1 MIRCPN
7 CQHNNPDR
15 ARYCARCGV
24 NLGDAAPK
32 DAQGRPRYVD
42 GMVQPRPARRLG
54 SFSSW
59 RYDLLSEV
67 RGRVLELGV
76 RSGSNFRFY
85 PSNTQVV
92 ATDADASEISGAQ
105 RAFPRFAQGLALSLA
120 DAQRLP
126 FADESF
132 DGVVATLVFCSIPEP
147 TRALDEIAR
156 VLRPGGRLYTL
167 DHVRC
172 EQPVVGGLMDRLAP
186 LWKFTTGGCNL
197 NRQTEEIIRDSGFQV
212 VQRRTAWWGILRWL
226 ITEPPAR

>member
-7 CQHNNPDR
+7 CQHNNLET

-32 DAQGRPRYVD
+32 DAQGRPRYAD
-42 GMVQPRPARRLG
+42 GMMRPRPARRFG
-54 SFSSW
+54 SFSVW

-76 RSGSNFRFY
+76 RSGANFRFY
-85 PSNTQVV
+85 PSNVQVV
-92 ATDADASEISGAQ
+92 ATDVDASAIRGA
-105 RAFPRFAQGLALSLA
+105 RRVFPRFAQGLALSLA

-126 FADESF
+126 FADQSY
-132 DGVVATLVFCSIPEP
+132 DGVVATLVFCSIPDP
-147 TRALDEIAR
+147 TRALHEIAR

-172 EQPVVGGLMDRLAP
+172 EQPIVGGLMDRLAP

-197 NRQTEEIIRDSGFQV
+197 NRRTEEIIRASGFHV
-212 VQRRTAWWGILRWL
+212 LERRTAWWGILCWL
-226 ITEPPAR
+226 ITEPPTR